1 MLISTAP
8 LRISLAG
15 GGTDLVEYASR
26 HGGAVVGAATD
37 LAVTVVRHRPPAG
50 PRIRACLDR
59 CDHTD
64 NPSAVTNPFARAALL
79 RHWDGEPV
87 HVASFGEA
95 APGTGIGS
103 SAAFCVALVA
113 ALDGAGGDD
122 LDPRGVA
129 ERAGAIETVA
139 LGRPVGKQD
148 HYLSALG
155 GFQLLRFER
164 DGTVHTEPVPVPPEV
179 RDRLDEELLLFFT
192 GTTRDAGT
200 VLAGQHK
207 AVRNGDR
214 DVTDRLHDIKSLTGA
229 MLDALRSGNLPEIG
243 RLLDRH
249 WRLKQGL
256 SPAVSTPTVDAAYR
270 DALDAGATGGKLAG
284 AGGGGHL
291 LLHVPVGRRADVVAA
306 LARHGA
312 TRVPVRLGG
321 PGVRTVRLPLPTDS
335 QA

>member
-1 MLISTAP
+1 MLVSTAP

-50 PRIRACLDR
+50 PRIRACLDT

-64 NPSAVTNPFARAALL
+64 DPSTVTNPFARAALL
-79 RHWDGEPV
+79 HHWDGEPV
-87 HVASFGEA
+87 HLASFGDTI
-95 APGTGIGS
+95 PGTGIGS

-113 ALDGAGGDD
+113 ALDGDD
-122 LDPRGVA
+122 RDPRDVA
-129 ERAGAIETVA
+129 ERASAIETVA
-139 LGRPVGKQD
+139 LNRPVGKQD
-148 HYLSALG
+148 HFLSALG
-155 GFQLLRFER
+155 GFQLLHLER
-164 DGTVHTEPVPVPPEV
+164 DGSVHPEPVAVPPEV
-179 RDRLDEELLLFFT
+179 RSRLDEELLLFFT

-200 VLAGQHK
+200 VLAGQHE

-214 DVTDRLHDIKSLTGA
+214 DVTNRLHDIKSLTGA
-229 MLDALRSGNLPEIG
+229 MLDALRSGNLTEIG
-243 RLLDRH
+243 HLLDRH

-270 DALDAGATGGKLAG
+270 DALNAGATGGKLVG

-291 LLHVPVGRRADVVAA
+291 LLHVPVGRRTDVVAT

-312 TRVPVRLGG
+312 THVPVRLGG
-321 PGVRTVRLPLPTDS
+321 PGVRRTHLHPPTG
-335 QA
+335 APG

>member
-1 MLISTAP
+1 MLVSTAP

-15 GGTDLVEYASR
+15 GGTDLTEYASR
-26 HGGAVVGAATD
+26 HGGTVIGAATD
-37 LAVTVVRHRPPAG
+37 LAVTVIRHHPPAG
-50 PRIRACLDR
+50 PRIRACLDH

-64 NPSAVTNPFARAALL
+64 DPSTVTNPFARAALL
-79 RHWDGEPV
+79 RHWNGGPI
-87 HVASFGEA
+87 HLASFGDA
-95 APGTGIGS
+95 VPGTGVGS

-113 ALDGAGGDD
+113 ALHGDD
-122 LDPRGVA
+122 SDPYDMA
-129 ERAGAIETVA
+129 ERASAIETEA

-148 HYLSALG
+148 HFLSALG
-155 GFQLLRFER
+155 GFQLLHFER
-164 DGTVHTEPVPVPPEV
+164 DGTVHTEPVAVPPET

-200 VLAGQHK
+200 VLTGQHN

-214 DVTDRLHDIKSLTGA
+214 DVTDRLHEIKSLTVP
-229 MLDALRSGNLPEIG
+229 MTDALREGNLTAIG

-249 WRLKQGL
+249 WRLKRGL
-256 SPAVSTPTVDAAYR
+256 SSAVSTPTIDAAYR

-291 LLHVPVGRRADVVAA
+291 LLHVPVDRRTDVVAA

-312 TRVPVRLGG
+312 TRVPVRLGRA
-321 PGVRTVRLPLPTDS
+321 GVRVS
-335 QA
+335 GQVE

>member
-1 MLISTAP
+1 MLVSTAP

-15 GGTDLVEYASR
+15 GGTDLIEYASR
-26 HGGAVVGAATD
+26 HGGTVVGAATA

-64 NPSAVTNPFARAALL
+64 DPAAVTNPFARAALL
-79 RHWDGEPV
+79 RYWDGEPV
-87 HVASFGEA
+87 HLASFGDA
-95 APGTGIGS
+95 VPGTGVGS

-113 ALDGAGGDD
+113 ALDGDDRDPGD
-122 LDPRGVA
+122 VA
-129 ERAGAIETVA
+129 ERASAIETDA

-148 HYLSALG
+148 HFLSTFG
-155 GFQLLRFER
+155 GFQLLHFER
-164 DGTVHTEPVPVPPEV
+164 DGTVRTEPVPVPPDV
-179 RDRLDEELLLFFT
+179 RGRLDEELLLFFT

-200 VLAGQHK
+200 VLTGQHN
-207 AVRNGDR
+207 AVRDGDP
-214 DVTDRLHDIKSLTGA
+214 DVTDRLHDIKSLTEP
-229 MLDALRSGNLPEIG
+229 MIDALRSGNLTEIG

-256 SPAVSTPTVDAAYR
+256 SPGVSTPAVDAAYR

-291 LLHVPVGRRADVVAA
+291 LLHVPVDRRTDVVAA

-312 TRVPVRLGG
+312 TPVPVRLGG
-321 PGVRTVRLPLPTDS
+321 PGVRAVHLSPPTGS
-335 QA
+335 AA

>member
-1 MLISTAP
+1 MLVSTAP

-15 GGTDLVEYASR
+15 GGTDLIQYASQ

-50 PRIRACLDR
+50 PRIRACLDH

-64 NPSAVTNPFARAALL
+64 DPSAVTNPFARAALL

-87 HVASFGEA
+87 HLASFGDVV
-95 APGTGIGS
+95 PGTGAGS

-113 ALDGAGGDD
+113 ALAGEDR
-122 LDPRGVA
+122 DPRGVA
-129 ERAGAIETVA
+129 ERASAIETVA

-148 HYLSALG
+148 HFLSALG
-155 GFQLLRFER
+155 GFHTLRFDR
-164 DGTVHTEPVPVPPEV
+164 DGAVHTEAVAVSPEV
-179 RDRLDEELLLFFT
+179 RHRLDEELLLFFT
-192 GTTRDAGT
+192 GTTRDAGK
-200 VLAGQHK
+200 VLAGQHQ

-214 DVTDRLHDIKSLTGA
+214 DVMDRLHDIKSLTEP
-229 MLDALRSGNLPEIG
+229 MLDALGSGNLTEIG

-256 SPAVSTPTVDAAYR
+256 SPAVSTPGIDAAYR

-291 LLHVPVGRRADVVAA
+291 LLHVPVEHRGDVVAA

-312 TRVPVRLGG
+312 TRVAVRLGG
-321 PGVRTVRLPLPTDS
+321 PGVRTVHLSPPTGT